1 MFQLQKG
8 LQKVNKDLKEEL
20 FMAKNVNSQAT
31 DIDLDEIYSRLDS
44 IHMVMRDMNRGR
56 DIDLEMLTGSTGSV
70 KKMVDRGPKMIHFSK
85 VITQMSSILCDIYA
99 KKCSDSSECAMQ

>member
-20 FMAKNVNSQAT
+20 FMAKNVNSQAS
-31 DIDLDEIYSRLDS
+31 DIDLEEIYSRLES
-44 IHMVMRDMNRGR
+44 IHMVMHDMNRGR
-56 DIDLEMLTGSTGSV
+56 DIDLEMLTGSV
-70 KKMVDRGPKMIHFSK
+70 KKRDNRGLKMIHFTK

>member
-20 FMAKNVNSQAT
+20 FMAKNVNSQAS
-31 DIDLDEIYSRLDS
+31 DIDLEEIYSRLES
-44 IHMVMRDMNRGR
+44 IHMVMHDMNRGR
-56 DIDLEMLTGSTGSV
+56 DIDLEMLTGSV
-70 KKMVDRGPKMIHFSK
+70 KKRDNRGLKMIHFSK

>member
-1 MFQLQKG
+1 MYQLQKG
-8 LQKVNKDLKEEL
+8 LQKVVKNLKEEL

-31 DIDLDEIYSRLDS
+31 DIDLEDVYSRLES
-44 IHMVMRDMNRGR
+44 IHMVMHDMNRGR
-56 DIDLEMLTGSTGSV
+56 DIDLEMLTGSSA
-70 KKMVDRGPKMIHFSK
+70 KKRDNKGGLKMIHFSK

>member
-20 FMAKNVNSQAT
+20 FMAKNVNSQAS
-31 DIDLDEIYSRLDS
+31 DIDLEEIYSRLES
-44 IHMVMRDMNRGR
+44 IHMLMHDMNRGR
-56 DIDLEMLTGSTGSV
+56 DIDLEMLTGSV
-70 KKMVDRGPKMIHFSK
+70 KKRDNKGLKMIHFSK

>member
-20 FMAKNVNSQAT
+20 FMAKNVNSQAS
-31 DIDLDEIYSRLDS
+31 DIDLEEIYSRLES
-44 IHMVMRDMNRGR
+44 IHMVMHDMNRGR
-56 DIDLEMLTGSTGSV
+56 DIDLEMLTGSV
-70 KKMVDRGPKMIHFSK
+70 KKRDNRGLKMIHFSK
-85 VITQMSSILCDIYA
+85 VITQMSSIMCDIYA